1 VAQQKFEQK
10 GEPIM
15 TSSAPHIPEA
25 LASPSLN
32 RGTAFTI
39 GDRHRLGLTG
49 RLPSAVLTLEDQ
61 AQRLWQQLQS
71 MPSDLARNLL
81 LEQVHNR
88 NEVLYFKVLAEHLPE
103 LLPVV
108 YDPTVGA
115 AIEQYSDEYRGQ
127 RGVYLSIDRPDE
139 IAESLQTLG
148 LGPDDVDLIV
158 CSDAEEILGIG
169 DWGVGGIQIAIGKLA
184 IYTAGAG
191 VDPSRTIAV
200 SLDVGTDNETLL
212 NDPFYLGNRH
222 ARHRGAD
229 YDAFI
234 RSYIETVHELFPN
247 AMLHFEDFGPEHA
260 RDILAAYSPDYC
272 VFNDDVQG
280 TGAVVMAAVYSGL
293 KVARSRMADQKLV
306 VFGSGTAGVGI
317 ADQLRDAMIADGA
330 TEERATAQVWLV
342 DKQGLLF
349 DDMDDLRNFQA
360 PYAKNRKKL
369 GVADSVRVGLV
380 ETIKMAS
387 PTILLGTSTV
397 HGAFT
402 RDVIEAMA
410 ASTERPLIF
419 PISNPTEKIEA
430 MPADVLAWSG
440 GKALV
445 ATGIPVRPVEY
456 SGTTYEIG
464 QANNFLVF
472 PGLGLGVIV
481 AGAHRVTKGM
491 LEAAAKAVAH
501 EADPSAPGAALLP
514 NVRNLRALSAVV
526 AEAVYAAAH
535 TDGVATRKPDNLVQA
550 IADTMWQPCYDGGH
564 QK

>member
-1 VAQQKFEQK
+1 
-10 GEPIM
+10 M

-25 LASPSLN
+25 LTSPSLN
-32 RGTAFTI
+32 RGTAF
-39 GDRHRLGLTG
+39 DAQQRRALGLTG

-61 AQRLWQQLQS
+61 AQRLWQQLCS
-71 MPSDLARNLL
+71 LPSDLARNLL
-81 LEQVHNR
+81 LEQMHNR
-88 NEVLYFKVLAEHLPE
+88 NEVLYFKVLSEHLPE

-127 RGVYLSIDRPDE
+127 RGVFLSIDRAGE
-139 IAESLQTLG
+139 IAESFDTLG
-148 LGPDDVDLIV
+148 LGPDGVDLIV
-158 CSDAEEILGIG
+158 CSDAEAILGIG
-169 DWGVGGIQIAIGKLA
+169 DWGVGGIQIANGKLA

-191 VDPSRTIAV
+191 IDPSRTIAV

-222 ARHRGAD
+222 ARRRGAD

-234 RSYIETVHELFPN
+234 QTYIETANALFPN

-260 RDILAAYSPDYC
+260 RAILARYSPDYC

-293 KVARSRMADQKLV
+293 KVAGTAMAEQTLV

-330 TEERATAQVWLV
+330 SPEQATSQVWLV

-349 DDMDDLRNFQA
+349 DDMDDLRDFQK
-360 PYAKNRKKL
+360 PYAKNRKQF
-369 GVADSVRVGLV
+369 GVGDDDRVGLV
-380 ETIKMAS
+380 ETIKLAS
-387 PTILLGTSTV
+387 ATILLGTSTV

-410 ASTERPLIF
+410 ASTQRPMIF

-430 MPADVLAWSG
+430 MPADVLDWSG

-445 ATGIPVRPVEY
+445 ATGIPVDPVEY
-456 SGTTYEIG
+456 DGATYEIG

-481 AGAHRVTKGM
+481 AGAQRVTKGM
-491 LEAAAKAVAH
+491 LEAAAKAVAR
-501 EADPSAPGAALLP
+501 EADVSTPGAALLP

-526 AEAVYAAAH
+526 AEAVYATAH
-535 TDGVATRKPDNLVQA
+535 TDGVATKKPDDVVQA
-550 IADTMWQPCYDGGH
+550 IADTMWQPCYDGG
-564 QK
+564 QEK

>member
-1 VAQQKFEQK
+1 
-10 GEPIM
+10 M

-25 LASPSLN
+25 LTSPSLN
-32 RGTAFTI
+32 RGTAFDH
-39 GDRHRLGLTG
+39 GQRRALGLTG

-61 AQRLWQQLQS
+61 AQRLWQQLQDL
-71 MPSDLARNLL
+71 PSDLARNLL
-81 LEQVHNR
+81 LEQMHNR
-88 NEVLYFKVLAEHLPE
+88 NEVLYFKVLSEHLPE

-127 RGVYLSIDRPDE
+127 RGVFLSIDRAGE
-139 IAESLQTLG
+139 IAESFNTFG
-148 LGPDDVDLIV
+148 LSPDGVDLIV
-158 CSDAEEILGIG
+158 CSDAEAILGIG

-222 ARHRGAD
+222 ARRRGAD

-234 RSYIETVHELFPN
+234 KSYIETAHALFPN

-260 RDILAAYSPDYC
+260 RAILARYSPDYC

-293 KVARSRMADQKLV
+293 KVAGTAMAEQTLV

-317 ADQLRDAMIADGA
+317 ADQVRDAMIADGA
-330 TEERATAQVWLV
+330 TPEQASAQVWLV

-349 DDMDDLRNFQA
+349 DDMDDLRDFQT
-360 PYAKNRKKL
+360 PYAKNRQQL
-369 GVADSVRVGLV
+369 GVGDDQVGLV

-387 PTILLGTSTV
+387 ATILLGTSTA

-402 RDVIEAMA
+402 RDVIQAMA
-410 ASTERPLIF
+410 ASTQRPMIF

-430 MPADVLAWSG
+430 MPADVLDWSA

-445 ATGIPVRPVEY
+445 ATGIPVDPVEY
-456 SGTTYEIG
+456 DGVTYEIG

-481 AGAHRVTKGM
+481 AGAQRVTKGM
-491 LEAAAKAVAH
+491 LEAAAKAVAR
-501 EADPSAPGAALLP
+501 EADVSTPGAALLP

-526 AEAVYAAAH
+526 AEAVYSAAH
-535 TDGVATRKPDNLVQA
+535 ADGVATEKPDNVVQA
-550 IADTMWQPCYDGGH
+550 IADTMWQPRYDGA
-564 QK
+564 QRK

>member
-1 VAQQKFEQK
+1 MEGQTHHDKLSPPHPRGVDFPEPQSGNRLHHRGATPARSDGPASIGGPHAGGSGAAFVAAVAE
-10 GEPIM
+10 
-15 TSSAPHIPEA
+15 SA
-25 LASPSLN
+25 
-32 RGTAFTI
+32 T
-39 GDRHRLGLTG
+39 
-49 RLPSAVLTLEDQ
+49 
-61 AQRLWQQLQS
+61 
-71 MPSDLARNLL
+71 DLARNLL

-88 NEVLYFKVLAEHLPE
+88 NEVLYFKVLSEHLPE

-139 IAESLQTLG
+139 IAESFQTFG

-169 DWGVGGIQIAIGKLA
+169 DWGVGGIQIAIGTLA

-191 VDPSRTIAV
+191 VDPCRTIAV

-234 RSYIETVHELFPN
+234 QTYIETAHRLFPN

-260 RDILAAYSPDYC
+260 RDILSRYAPEYC

-293 KVARSRMADQKLV
+293 KVARSPMAEQKLV

-330 TEERATAQVWLV
+330 SHEQATAQVWLV

-369 GVADSVRVGLV
+369 GVADSERVGLV

-402 RDVIEAMA
+402 REVIEAMA

-445 ATGIPVRPVEY
+445 ATGIPVGPVAHN
-456 SGTTYEIG
+456 GTNYEIG

-481 AGAHRVTKGM
+481 AGAQRVTKGM
-491 LEAAAKAVAH
+491 LEAAAKAVAA

-514 NVRNLRALSAVV
+514 NVKNLRALSAVV

-535 TDGVATRKPDNLVQA
+535 ADGVATKKPDNLVQT
-550 IADTMWQPCYDGGH
+550 IADTMWQPTYDRGH
-564 QK
+564 EK

>member
-1 VAQQKFEQK
+1 
-10 GEPIM
+10 M
-15 TSSAPHIPEA
+15 TSPAPHMPEA
-25 LASPSLN
+25 LTSPSLN
-32 RGTAFTI
+32 RGTAFDH
-39 GDRHRLGLTG
+39 GQRRALGLTG
-49 RLPSAVLTLEDQ
+49 RLPSAVLTLEEQ

-71 MPSDLARNLL
+71 LPTDLARNLL
-81 LEQVHNR
+81 LEQMHNR
-88 NEVLYFKVLAEHLPE
+88 NEVLYFKVLSEHLPE

-127 RGVYLSIDRPDE
+127 RGVFLSIDRAGE
-139 IAESLQTLG
+139 IAESFDTLG
-148 LGPDDVDLIV
+148 LDPDGVDLIV
-158 CSDAEEILGIG
+158 CSDAEAILGIG
-169 DWGVGGIQIAIGKLA
+169 DWGVGGIQIANGKLA

-222 ARHRGAD
+222 ARRRGAD

-234 RSYIETVHELFPN
+234 QTYIETAHALFPN

-260 RDILAAYSPDYC
+260 RAILARYSPDYC

-293 KVARSRMADQKLV
+293 KVAGTAMAEQTLV

-330 TEERATAQVWLV
+330 SPEQATSQVWLV

-349 DDMDDLRNFQA
+349 DDMDDLRDFQK
-360 PYAKNRKKL
+360 PYAKNRKQF
-369 GVADSVRVGLV
+369 GVGDDDRVGLV
-380 ETIKMAS
+380 ETIKLAS
-387 PTILLGTSTV
+387 ATILLGTSTV

-410 ASTERPLIF
+410 ASTQRPMIF

-430 MPADVLAWSG
+430 MPADVLDWSG

-445 ATGIPVRPVEY
+445 ATGIPVDPVAY
-456 SGTTYEIG
+456 DGITYEIG

-481 AGAHRVTKGM
+481 AGAERVTKGM
-491 LEAAAKAVAH
+491 LEAAAKAVAR
-501 EADPSAPGAALLP
+501 EADISTPGAALLP

-526 AEAVYAAAH
+526 AEAVYTAAH
-535 TDGVATRKPDNLVQA
+535 ADGVATKKPDDVVQA

-564 QK
+564 GR

>member
-1 VAQQKFEQK
+1 
-10 GEPIM
+10 M
-15 TSSAPHIPEA
+15 
-25 LASPSLN
+25 
-32 RGTAFTI
+32 
-39 GDRHRLGLTG
+39 
-49 RLPSAVLTLEDQ
+49 
-61 AQRLWQQLQS
+61 
-71 MPSDLARNLL
+71 
-81 LEQVHNR
+81 
-88 NEVLYFKVLAEHLPE
+88 
-103 LLPVV
+103 
-108 YDPTVGA
+108 
-115 AIEQYSDEYRGQ
+115 
-127 RGVYLSIDRPDE
+127 
-139 IAESLQTLG
+139 AESFNTFG

-169 DWGVGGIQIAIGKLA
+169 DWGVGGIQISIGKLA

-212 NDPFYLGNRH
+212 NDPFYLGNRY

-234 RSYIETVHELFPN
+234 GSYIDTAHALFPN

-260 RDILAAYSPDYC
+260 RAILAKYSPDYC

-280 TGAVVMAAVYSGL
+280 TGAVVMAAVYAGL
-293 KVARSRMADQKLV
+293 KVTGTAMKDQTLV

-330 TEERATAQVWLV
+330 TAGQATARVWLV

-349 DDMDDLRNFQA
+349 DDMDDLRDFQQ
-360 PYAKNRKKL
+360 PYAKNRTQL
-369 GVADSVRVGLV
+369 GVPDNERVGLV
-380 ETIKMAS
+380 DTIKMAS

-410 ASTERPLIF
+410 ASTARPLIF

-430 MPADVLAWSG
+430 MPADVLAWSD

-445 ATGIPVRPVEY
+445 ATGIPVDPVQFN
-456 SGTTYEIG
+456 GTTYQIG

-481 AGAHRVTKGM
+481 AGAQRVTRRM
-491 LEAAAKAVAH
+491 LADAAKAVAA

-526 AEAVYAAAH
+526 AEAVYAAAVA
-535 TDGVATRKPDNLVQA
+535 DGVATRKPDNVVQA
-550 IADTMWQPCYDGGH
+550 IADTMWLAEYDAGH
-564 QK
+564 HK

>member
-1 VAQQKFEQK
+1 
-10 GEPIM
+10 M
-15 TSSAPHIPEA
+15 NSAKPHIPDV
-25 LASPSLN
+25 LTSPILN
-32 RGTAFTI
+32 RGTAF
-39 GDRHRLGLTG
+39 DAEQRRALGLTG
-49 RLPSAVLTLEDQ
+49 RLPSAILTLEEQ
-61 AQRLWQQLQS
+61 AARLWYQLCAL
-71 MPSDLARNLL
+71 PSDLARNLL
-81 LEQVHNR
+81 LEQMHNR

-108 YDPTVGA
+108 YDPTVGT

-127 RGVYLSIDRPDE
+127 RGVYLSIDRTDE
-139 IAESLQTLG
+139 IAESFETLG
-148 LGPDDVDLIV
+148 VGPDDVDLIV

-169 DWGVGGIQIAIGKLA
+169 DWGVGGIQIAVGKLA

-191 VDPSRTIAV
+191 VDPRRTIAV
-200 SLDVGTDNETLL
+200 SLDVGTDNEALL

-234 RSYIETVHELFPN
+234 KTYIETVHALFPS
-247 AMLHFEDFGPEHA
+247 ALLHFEDFGPEHA
-260 RDILAAYSPDYC
+260 RAILARYSPNYC

-293 KVARSRMADQKLV
+293 KVAGTAMKNQTLV
-306 VFGSGTAGVGI
+306 VFGAGTAGVGI
-317 ADQLRDAMIADGA
+317 ADQLRDAMVADGA
-330 TEERATAQVWLV
+330 TEELATAQVWLV
-342 DKQGLLF
+342 DKAGLLF
-349 DDMDDLRNFQA
+349 DDMDDLRDFQA
-360 PYAKNRKKL
+360 PYAKSRTQL
-369 GVADSVRVGLV
+369 GVGDGVRVDLV

-387 PTILLGTSTV
+387 PTILLGTSTA

-402 RDVIEAMA
+402 REVIEAMA
-410 ASTERPLIF
+410 ASTDRPMVF

-430 MPADVLAWSG
+430 MPADVLNWSG

-445 ATGIPVRPVEY
+445 ACGIPVDPVVY
-456 SGTTYEIG
+456 DGTVYEIG

-481 AGAHRVTKGM
+481 AGAQRVTKGM
-491 LEAAAKAVAH
+491 LEAVANAVAR
-501 EADPSAPGAALLP
+501 EADVDRPGAALLP

-535 TDGVATRKPDNLVQA
+535 TDGVATKKPDNVVQA
-550 IADTMWQPCYDGGH
+550 IADAMWQPAYDRG
-564 QK
+564 QEK

>member
-1 VAQQKFEQK
+1 MK
-10 GEPIM
+10 
-15 TSSAPHIPEA
+15 TSTPHIPEA
-25 LASPSLN
+25 LTSPSLN
-32 RGTAFTI
+32 RGTAF
-39 GDRHRLGLTG
+39 DAEQRHALGLTG
-49 RLPSAVLTLEDQ
+49 RLPSAVLTLEGQ

-71 MPSDLARNLL
+71 LPTDLARNLL

-88 NEVLYFKVLAEHLPE
+88 NEVLYFKVLSEHLPE

-115 AIEQYSDEYRGQ
+115 AIEGYSDEYRGQ

-139 IAESLQTLG
+139 IVESFQTFG
-148 LGPDDVDLIV
+148 LRPDDVDLIV

-169 DWGVGGIQIAIGKLA
+169 DWGVGGIQISIGKLA

-234 RSYIETVHELFPN
+234 QRYIETAHALFPN

-260 RDILAAYSPDYC
+260 RDILAKYAPDYC

-293 KVARSRMADQKLV
+293 KVAGTRMKDQKLV

-330 TEERATAQVWLV
+330 TPEQATAQVWLV

-360 PYAKNRKKL
+360 PYAKNRRQL
-369 GVADSVRVGLV
+369 GVPDNDRVGLV

-397 HGAFT
+397 HGGFT
-402 RDVIEAMA
+402 REVIEAMA
-410 ASTERPLIF
+410 ASADRPLVF

-430 MPADVLAWSG
+430 MPADVLDWSG
-440 GKALV
+440 GRALV
-445 ATGIPVRPVEY
+445 ATGIPVDPVAY
-456 SGTTYEIG
+456 NGTTYQIG

-481 AGAHRVTKGM
+481 AGAQRVTKGM
-491 LEAAAKAVAH
+491 LEAAAKAVAA

-550 IADTMWQPCYDGGH
+550 IADTMWQPCYGGG
-564 QK
+564 QDK

>member
-1 VAQQKFEQK
+1 
-10 GEPIM
+10 M
-15 TSSAPHIPEA
+15 TSPAPHIPEA
-25 LASPSLN
+25 LTSPSQN
-32 RGTAFTI
+32 RGTAFDTQQ
-39 GDRHRLGLTG
+39 RRELGLTG

-61 AQRLWQQLQS
+61 AQRLWQQLCS
-71 MPSDLARNLL
+71 LPGDLARNLL

-127 RGVYLSIDRPDE
+127 RGVYLSIDRADE
-139 IAESLQTLG
+139 IAESFKTLG

-169 DWGVGGIQIAIGKLA
+169 DWGVGGIQIAVGKLA

-191 VDPSRTIAV
+191 IDPCRTIAV
-200 SLDVGTDNETLL
+200 SLDVGTDNEHLL

-234 RSYIETVHELFPN
+234 KTYIETVNALFPN
-247 AMLHFEDFGPEHA
+247 AMMHFEDFGPEHA
-260 RDILAAYSPDYC
+260 RAILARYSGDYR

-280 TGAVVMAAVYSGL
+280 TGAVVMAAVFSGL
-293 KVARSRMADQKLV
+293 KVTRTAMKDQKLV
-306 VFGSGTAGVGI
+306 VFGSGSAGVGI
-317 ADQLRDAMIADGA
+317 ADQVRDAMVADGA
-330 TEERATAQVWLV
+330 SQEQATAQVWLV
-342 DKQGLLF
+342 DKAGLLF
-349 DDMDDLRNFQA
+349 DDLDDLRDFQS
-360 PYAKNRKKL
+360 PYAKSRKQL
-369 GVADSVRVGLV
+369 GVGHDTRVGLV
-380 ETIKMAS
+380 ETIKLAS
-387 PTILLGTSTV
+387 PTILLGTSTA

-402 RDVIEAMA
+402 REVIEAMA
-410 ASTERPLIF
+410 ASTDRPMVF
-419 PISNPTEKIEA
+419 PISNPAEKIEA
-430 MPADVLAWSG
+430 MPADVLDWSG

-445 ATGIPVRPVEY
+445 ASGIPVDPVVY
-456 SGTTYEIG
+456 DGTTYEIG

-481 AGAHRVTKGM
+481 AGAQRVTKGM
-491 LEAAAKAVAH
+491 LKAAAKAVAR
-501 EADPSAPGAALLP
+501 EADVGTPGAALLP

-535 TDGVATRKPDNLVQA
+535 TDGVATKKPDNLVQA

-564 QK
+564 GR